1 MSAFQLINKPID
13 IPSDKSK
20 PYGNDSGVVN
30 FCVFHI
36 LDVLSNTQIYDYFWQ
51 CQAFIK
57 NIFNF
62 FFSLAIFRKFD
73 PMEPIELYIKF
84 RFRSA
89 TGQIQTVGQGIGTQM
104 FFSNLE
110 VKGTITEIRRGLS
123 TVFQT
128 YGGNVAYAPSTQAR
142 GFSFTIN
149 SYSPQ
154 TTFKLD
160 YLNDAIRQGFRIE
173 FWILEGYLVYDGSL
187 GLLVEDSA
195 QAIFSHAVV
204 EYGDGRAKH
213 REIKRGYGLV
223 HATETPLTIWEG
235 VHLSIPALPSAG
247 DQEIDVISG
256 TA

>member
-1 MSAFQLINKPID
+1 L
-13 IPSDKSK
+13 
-20 PYGNDSGVVN
+20 
-30 FCVFHI
+30 
-36 LDVLSNTQIYDYFWQ
+36 
-51 CQAFIK
+51 
-57 NIFNF
+57 
-62 FFSLAIFRKFD
+62 RKFGAL
-73 PMEPIELYIKF
+73 EAIELYIKF
-84 RFRSA
+84 RFSDR
-89 TGQIQTVGQGIGTQM
+89 TGIIQTVGQGIGTQM
-104 FFSNLE
+104 FFSNIE

-142 GFSFTIN
+142 GFAFTIN
-149 SYSPQ
+149 ADNPQ
-154 TTFKLD
+154 TQYKLD

-173 FWILEGYLVYDGSL
+173 FWILEGYLIYDGSL

-223 HATETPLTIWEG
+223 RGTETPLTIWEG
-235 VHLSIPALPSAG
+235 RHLAIPALPSAG
-247 DQEIDVISG
+247 DQEIDTISG